1 MDTKRQRIANFY
13 IFAERIGVDADTA
26 DKLRRIEMSLHRW
39 AEAECNGEIQ
49 RGDDEVVSLNT
60 LEQPCASC
68 KVRKG
73 RSHRSDCTGGNHT
86 LTTIPGKPRRYY
98 GPNMDRSYPVAD
110 REAGALKRLAK
121 IMEGLPHLVAYHQ
134 TDPRGCALYLV
145 PKDKLQD
152 GHDISSVYN
161 RGFGVCY

>member
-13 IFAERIGVDADTA
+13 IFAERIGVDTETA
-26 DKLRRIEMSLHRW
+26 DKLRRIEMTLHRW

-49 RGDDEVVSLNT
+49 RNDPDDTISCA
-60 LEQPCASC
+60 PGCASRVPC
-68 KVRKG
+68 GECTCG
-73 RSHRSDCTGGNHT
+73 RADR
-86 LTTIPGKPRRYY
+86 LGKPRRYY

-152 GHDISSVYN
+152 GHNISSVYN

>member
-1 MDTKRQRIANFY
+1 MRDTKRQRIANFY
-13 IFAERIGVDADTA
+13 MFAERIGVDMDTA
-26 DKLRRIEMSLHRW
+26 DKLRRIEMTLHRW
-39 AEAECNGEIQ
+39 AEDECNGEIQ
-49 RGDDEVVSLNT
+49 REEVQPTFEAISVGSAHCKNCEETANLHQSVTLN
-60 LEQPCASC
+60 CN
-68 KVRKG
+68 R
-73 RSHRSDCTGGNHT
+73 
-86 LTTIPGKPRRYY
+86 TIDGKPRRYY

-121 IMEGLPHLVAYHQ
+121 IMESLPHLVAYHQ

-145 PKDKLQD
+145 PKDKLTD